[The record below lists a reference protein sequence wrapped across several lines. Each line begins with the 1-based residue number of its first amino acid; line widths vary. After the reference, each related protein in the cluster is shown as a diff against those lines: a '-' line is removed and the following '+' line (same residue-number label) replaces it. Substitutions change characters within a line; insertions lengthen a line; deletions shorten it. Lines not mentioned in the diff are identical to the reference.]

1 MQQYDTMKE
10 YLTDL
15 HIDDWDRKRQEP
27 ELWYVAD
34 DSGLV
39 MLDDVD
45 FETAYVYASKIENC
59 NAYKKI

>member
-15 HIDDWDRKRQEP
+15 HIDDWDGKKQEP

-45 FETAYVYASKIENC
+45 FETAYVYANKMEGCGAYRKI
-59 NAYKKI
+59 

>member
-15 HIDDWDRKRQEP
+15 HIDDWDRKMQEP

-45 FETAYVYASKIENC
+45 FETAHVYASKIENC